1 MTLSASGVADELD
14 RTSKLLA
21 EHAVGTT
28 QRVHDLALGAS
39 SASDFGGASTMAAH
53 ENDPTGE
60 AATSPPDRFA
70 DLETRWVKALTN
82 LRVEAWPV
90 TGPPHAHARALAAWL
105 RSGGAQPS
113 NTALRR
119 LHGLSV
125 EIDHIIYE
133 TIPTDREEAAEEL
146 REKHYAATS
155 AECCQA
161 CESVTG
167 PSTDPKIPSTR
178 IVSGLCRPGCYDMEK
193 RQEQRGQYID
203 RATFIDHTRAGVAR
217 GEIVRPASPLWR
229 TAVPTI
235 HEGDPAAEWGYSDA

>member
-113 NTALRR
+113 NMALRR

-133 TIPTDREEAAEEL
+133 TIPTDREEAAE
-146 REKHYAATS
+146 
-155 AECCQA
+155 
-161 CESVTG
+161 
-167 PSTDPKIPSTR
+167 
-178 IVSGLCRPGCYDMEK
+178 
-193 RQEQRGQYID
+193 
-203 RATFIDHTRAGVAR
+203 
-217 GEIVRPASPLWR
+217 
-229 TAVPTI
+229 
-235 HEGDPAAEWGYSDA
+235 